1 MAIIRKQLLVLAA
14 AGLCAGLPALALAA
28 ADLHAPI
35 TVQPVSDL
43 RADFMMGADISMLA
57 EMEKLGGKFY
67 DAKGQEKDCF
77 AILKES
83 GVNWIRL
90 RLWNNP
96 VNAAD
101 VVEGGKT
108 LSRKGDPVGGGNN
121 DLATTIKLAKRARA
135 AGFKVALDFHYSD
148 FWVDPEKQ
156 NKPAA
161 WAKLTGVELQNAL
174 HDYTAEVL
182 KTMRA
187 EDVFP
192 DLVQIGNELD
202 GGMLWPDGKT
212 WKANAEEKIGGEE
225 AFVAL
230 LAQGIKAVR
239 EADPERKTR
248 VAVHLAHGATN
259 ELYRRVFDSLTKRGI
274 DYDIIGLSFYPY
286 WHGTLE
292 DLQINVD
299 DISSRYGKDVV
310 IMETAYG
317 YTAEDGDGYP
327 NLFNKDMPKGVGY
340 KATVQGQASL
350 VRDVIN
356 VVAQVPGQ
364 RGAGLFYWEPGWFPV
379 KGAGW
384 RTGEGNAWDNQAMFD
399 FKGRALPS
407 LEVFRRVRE
416 AGTEADVPKLLPGEP
431 LKLTSFV
438 GEPFNAPDSIKIK
451 YSDDAER
458 SAFVQWEAV
467 PAEKLAQPGTF
478 LIQGE
483 LVSQP
488 VKVQAEV
495 TVTARR
501 NRFEDPSFE
510 NGKLDTWT
518 ITGTTTAVSNERNP
532 GNAHSGQQSL
542 HYWAGEPFKV
552 EVSRTFKDL
561 SDGTY
566 SLKAWAMGGGGEKN
580 IEIFARDCGDGQARV
595 AKITNT
601 GWQKWAQYTISGI
614 KVSKGSCT
622 VGLAIDGATGNWG
635 NADDFEFIRDGN

>member
-1 MAIIRKQLLVLAA
+1 MARIRKQLLVLAA
-14 AGLCAGLPALALAA
+14 AGLCAGFSAAVLAA

-35 TVQPVSDL
+35 TVQPVSEL
-43 RADFMMGADISMLA
+43 RSDFIMGADISMLD
-57 EMEKLGGKFY
+57 EMERLGGKFY
-67 DAKGQEKDCF
+67 DAQGKEKDCF

-108 LSRKGDPVGGGNN
+108 ISRKGEPVGGGNN
-121 DLATTIKLAKRARA
+121 DLAATLRMAKRAKA
-135 AGFKVALDFHYSD
+135 AGFKLELDFHYSD

-156 NKPAA
+156 HKPAA
-161 WAKLTGVELQNAL
+161 WAKLSGEELQNAV
-174 HDYTAEVL
+174 HQYTADVL

-187 EDVFP
+187 ENVFP
-192 DLVQIGNELD
+192 DMVQVGNELN

-212 WKANAEEKIGGEE
+212 WKSTPDEKIGGDE
-225 AFVAL
+225 AFAAL
-230 LAQGIKAVR
+230 LTQGIKAVR
-239 EADPERKTR
+239 EADPEHKTKI
-248 VAVHLAHGATN
+248 AVHLANGASN
-259 ELYRRVFDSLTKRGI
+259 DLYRRVFDMLTKRGV

-292 DLQINVD
+292 DLQINLD
-299 DISSRYGKDVV
+299 DISSRYMKEVV
-310 IMETAYG
+310 VMETAYG
-317 YTAEDGDGYP
+317 YTNEDGDGFP
-327 NLFNKDMPKGVGY
+327 NLFNKDMAKGVGY

-356 VVAQVPGQ
+356 TVAQVPGQ
-364 RGAGLFYWEPGWFPV
+364 RGAGVFYWEPGWFPV

-384 RTGEGNAWDNQAMFD
+384 RTNEGNAWDNQAMFD

-416 AGTEADVPKLLPGEP
+416 AGTEADVPKALPVEP
-431 LKLTSFV
+431 LKLTAFV
-438 GEPFNAPDSIKIK
+438 GEPFSAPDSVRIT
-451 YSDDAER
+451 YNDDAQR
-458 SAFVQWEAV
+458 SAFVGWEEIL
-467 PAEKLAQPGTF
+467 AEKLAQAGTF
-478 LIQGE
+478 SLQGE

-488 VKVQAEV
+488 LKVQAEV
-495 TVTARR
+495 TVVPRR

-510 NGKLDTWT
+510 GGKLDTWT
-518 ITGTTTAVSNERNP
+518 ITGTTGAISNERNP

-542 HYWAGEPFKV
+542 HYWAGEAFKV
-552 EVSRTFKDL
+552 DVLRTFKGL
-561 SDGTY
+561 SDGSY
-566 SLKAWAMGGGGEKN
+566 SFKGWVMGSGGEKG
-580 IEIFARDCGDGQARV
+580 IELVARDCGDGKTYS
-595 AKITNT
+595 AKVTNT

-622 VGLAIDGATGNWG
+622 VGLVIDGATGNWG
-635 NADDFEFIRDGN
+635 NFDDVEFIRDGN